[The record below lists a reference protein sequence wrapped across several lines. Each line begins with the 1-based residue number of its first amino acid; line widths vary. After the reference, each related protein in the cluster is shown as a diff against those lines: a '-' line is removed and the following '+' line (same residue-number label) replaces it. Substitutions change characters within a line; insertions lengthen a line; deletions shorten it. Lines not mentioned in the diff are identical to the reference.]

1 MRRQY
6 KLNKNSKSRN
16 WSLSLTLFVVI
27 ISLVFVT
34 FFLSNMHISSSS
46 QLQSKFLSSK
56 IQDNIKATLIEK
68 DKNSNG
74 NENENENK
82 VLLSSTNKNIKTTIV
97 KEKEIDSKPR
107 IGFAITI
114 TKDGNF
120 QDGAAVL
127 AYSIFDAFKDEKISA
142 SLIAFVHPNVTTSR
156 PVLTKLG
163 YHVIECPTPIN
174 VSKIKFKFLREKIN
188 KNGCCG
194 ASELI
199 KLSAYRLTQYT
210 KIVHLDADV
219 LVLNPFTNI
228 LLQQRSLIYTTDP
241 NMASHK
247 GDDKMPV
254 QGGFLV
260 LEPSEQDYANI
271 INVMMTTEFRQGSAW
286 NGTRIGW
293 FWGGMTVQGVL
304 PYYYRKVSNPDRMV
318 KLDRCYYNTMAD
330 TPACSIQKVEDLTS
344 AHFTVCQKP
353 WGCFNQP
360 VSRLCGDLHHQ
371 WFKLR
376 KEAEKFYSIP
386 SVPQACPRG
395 GHKWYKPM
403 QLTNAVMPSSQTLF
417 MPDDSPDRLPPTKE
431 ALFDD

>member
-1 MRRQY
+1 MRRQN
-6 KLNKNSKSRN
+6 KLNKNLKSRI
-16 WSLSLTLFVVI
+16 WGLPLTLFIVI
-27 ISLVFVT
+27 VSLVFVS
-34 FFLSNMHISSSS
+34 FIISNMHISSSS
-46 QLQSKFLSSK
+46 QSQSKFLSSK
-56 IQDNIKATLIEK
+56 IQNNIGKILMEK
-68 DKNSNG
+68 NENE

-82 VLLSSTNKNIKTTIV
+82 VLLSSQKNINTNIQTNVITTAN
-97 KEKEIDSKPR
+97 SKLK

-127 AYSIFDAFKDEKISA
+127 AYSIYDAFKDEQISA

-156 PVLTKLG
+156 SVLTQLG

-174 VSKIKFKFLREKIN
+174 VDKIKFKFLREKIN

-199 KLSAYRLTQYT
+199 KLSSYRLTQYT

-228 LLQQRSLIYTTDP
+228 LLQKRSLIYTTDP

-247 GDDKMPV
+247 GEDKMPV

-260 LEPSEQDYANI
+260 LEPSEEDYTNI
-271 INVMMTTEFRQGSAW
+271 INVMMTTEFRKGSAW
-286 NGTRIGW
+286 NGTKIGW

-344 AHFTVCQKP
+344 AHFTICQKP
-353 WGCFNQP
+353 WGCFNNP
-360 VSRLCGDLHHQ
+360 VSRLCGDLHHR

-376 KEAEKFYSIP
+376 KEAEKFYSLP
-386 SVPQACPRG
+386 SIPQACPKG

-403 QLTNAVMPSSQTLF
+403 QLANAVMPSTQTLF
-417 MPDDSPDRLPPTKE
+417 VPDDSPDIFLPIKE